1 MKTEKEQI
9 EKLKESLKMQV
20 AFNDDLLLALKEQ
33 PDQVLMEVRRKLLN
47 MRAMSSKTE
56 VINRTERLVQHGYD
70 KCIKELLMW
79 LENIKEN
86 CDETYNNRKDS

>member
-1 MKTEKEQI
+1 
-9 EKLKESLKMQV
+9 MQV

-47 MRAMSSKTE
+47 MRDMISETE

-70 KCIKELLMW
+70 KCIGELLTW

-86 CDETYNNRKDS
+86 CDEN

>member
-47 MRAMSSKTE
+47 MRAMSSETE

-70 KCIKELLMW
+70 KCIGELLTW
-79 LENIKEN
+79 LENINWEEIIDLIDN
-86 CDETYNNRKDS
+86 